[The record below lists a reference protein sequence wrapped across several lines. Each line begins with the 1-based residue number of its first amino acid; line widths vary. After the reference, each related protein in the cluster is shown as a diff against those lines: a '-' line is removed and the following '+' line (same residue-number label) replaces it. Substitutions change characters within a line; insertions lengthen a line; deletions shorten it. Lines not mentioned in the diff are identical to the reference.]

1 LTEAK
6 DNDKLKEIIKVD
18 RILYFSFSSLNI
30 NERLTQK
37 ELVFYYRLNSN
48 KNISEP
54 QTIVINRNQQHSLK

>member
-54 QTIVINRNQQHSLK
+54 QTIVIN